1 MINKKSCGISS
12 RGGEVFFLGPKI
24 KNFQGVSHNFV
35 EFLGVKLG
43 LSRDKVKN
51 RKVPR
56 VGEGDGFKKRRTP
69 HPVSQL
75 KSKWPQAP

>member
-35 EFLGVKLG
+35 EFLGVKPG

-75 KSKWPQAP
+75 KSK